1 MSVNLGSWIH
11 ESPIVQAKA
20 CRQWLPSGC
29 GRLTGL
35 VQLSG
40 RDSSH
45 RHSASSCHA
54 CSGLFTKRKSSL
66 WIIACQQLEPGD
78 LQPYDCNFVPRSC
91 TRTSGTWPQYHTVIG
106 WSNQPDVLVT
116 CPRRPTF
123 HTTRT
128 VRDRIDRTLTV
139 TVQRSSSDF
148 AWSALLSY
156 TRTAGRQRTC
166 TSNHASCTAERARR
180 PGLHSVLF
188 AGFAVAGGCRS
199 SPWHFTSNASQP
211 AVCVRTARGHQRCA
225 GSCSAA
231 ARAASR
237 AAALRI

>member
-1 MSVNLGSWIH
+1 MSQVKRSLLCSAPPLA
-11 ESPIVQAKA
+11 SRLRTRRLRA
-20 CRQWLPSGC
+20 CRGRAGTRALFLEGLP
-29 GRLTGL
+29 
-35 VQLSG
+35 
-40 RDSSH
+40 
-45 RHSASSCHA
+45 ASSCHA

-225 GSCSAA
+225 GRPLIGAFRCPG
-231 ARAASR
+231 R
-237 AAALRI
+237 